1 MESNCTKILI
11 KNIKKRCVTL
21 PLNSLQRGM
30 TLPFWCS
37 LSPMTLPSEAPALP
51 PRKNEPSLKEMKKAT
66 QEFQK
71 HWEVY
76 LCVVWNANCSFTFA
90 NHSKESQ
97 KAKEAHP
104 LAAFIQL
111 AIGRVPL
118 FSTLLINQISIYH
131 WFCKSVRKSFLW
143 WSPPITTP
151 NPSKEENVPESGQN
165 CSKKITI

>member
-1 MESNCTKILI
+1 MSQKSSV
-11 KNIKKRCVTL
+11 KKSGQGEWPSPWIAYKEIWPSPFGAHL
-21 PLNSLQRGM
+21 HWWPSPLRPQ
-30 TLPFWCS
+30 P
-37 LSPMTLPSEAPALP
+37 SPP

-111 AIGRVPL
+111 AIGQVPL

-165 CSKKITI
+165 CSKKIAI